1 MLDKGRRAAKPMR
14 GGPAPRIQG
23 AAKAAMLELSGKP
36 DPLSLVEIAA
46 RLAEAHGVLTEM
58 RSVCRGCT
66 N

>member
-1 MLDKGRRAAKPMR
+1 
-14 GGPAPRIQG
+14 
-23 AAKAAMLELSGKP
+23 MLELSGKP

-46 RLAEAHGVLTEM
+46 RLAKAHGVLTEM